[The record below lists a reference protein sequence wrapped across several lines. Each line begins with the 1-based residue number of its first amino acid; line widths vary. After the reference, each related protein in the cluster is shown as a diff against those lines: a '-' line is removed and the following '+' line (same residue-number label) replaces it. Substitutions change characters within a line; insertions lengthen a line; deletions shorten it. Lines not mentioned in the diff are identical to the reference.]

1 MGIATI
7 IGLAGPFIVQ
17 GVKLGLGK
25 LSSNPK
31 LGAALPF
38 AHLGIQMGGAA
49 LATKFGV
56 NPFEGLDLGGVDPS
70 IALGVQNTAVGAVAY
85 GAWSGFRKG

>member
-1 MGIATI
+1 MIATLL
-7 IGLAGPFIVQ
+7 GLAGPFIVQ

-31 LGAALPF
+31 LGTLMPF

-49 LATKFGV
+49 LMTEFGV
-56 NPFEGLDLGGVDPS
+56 NPFEGLEGADPTV
-70 IALGVQNTAVGAVAY
+70 ALGTANTAIGAVAY
-85 GAWSGFRKG
+85 GAWSGFKK